1 LIICNT
7 SILKMAI
14 LKFLS
19 LTALALST
27 VLAQAPKIR
36 YMPFGDSIT
45 EIVCWR
51 GLVWTQ
57 LQQAGYTNID
67 FVGSG
72 TNQNPSGCST
82 ATYDK
87 DNEGHSGFLAIDI
100 ANKKQLVDWLKKNPA
115 DIITMH
121 LGTNDIVQQSKAT
134 ADILTAF
141 STLVQVMR
149 DSNPAMKII
158 VAQIIPIGIG
168 SSNTAIQALNKAIPA
183 WAVSKNTTQ
192 SPIWVVDQYTG
203 FSTSDLR
210 DGVHPNANGDAKMAA
225 KWMPALVN
233 AIKVVQ
239 GNSTVK
245 REVEFIS

>member
-1 LIICNT
+1 MVKLLNLGVVT
-7 SILKMAI
+7 LFASAV
-14 LKFLS
+14 
-19 LTALALST
+19 TAQTTKL
-27 VLAQAPKIR
+27 R

-57 LQQAGYTNID
+57 LQAAGYKNVD

-72 TNQNPSGCST
+72 TNQNSAGCKTTS
-82 ATYDK
+82 YDK

-115 DIITMH
+115 DLITMH
-121 LGTNDIVQQSKAT
+121 LGTNDIVQQSKKT
-134 ADILTAF
+134 DDIIAAF
-141 STLVQVMR
+141 STLIQQMR
-149 DSNPAMKII
+149 DSNPKMKII

-183 WAVSKNTTQ
+183 WAASKNTTQ

-210 DGVHPNANGDAKMAA
+210 DGVHPNEAGDTKMAA
-225 KWMPALVN
+225 KWMPALLN
-233 AIKVVQ
+233 AIKVIEG
-239 GNSTVK
+239 GNVTK
-245 REVEFIS
+245 REVEFEG